1 MAFGRFPRAAQAK
14 PFSDINVTP
23 LVDVML
29 VLLVIFI
36 LTAPL
41 LTSAIRLDL
50 PQSKAAQAGEA
61 PEALSLSLKA
71 SGELF
76 INDKPILLAALPT
89 QLQQL
94 ANQKPNLEVQL
105 RVDQAVPY
113 GQVLEL
119 MSLAQLAGLSRIGFV
134 TAPGTEAQAD
144 AQMAHHRNLQEWSSN
159 PRGGRGV
166 PYQQQPMM
174 IMQPVVGLQPSV
186 LTVPYPPP
194 RQEIIMVE
202 RPREVMTYIERPS
215 VTSEY
220 SNVKY
225 GGRYAYKQEDRERVI
240 TPQYSSRSPTRTPVT
255 DSKPVGSFPSISV
268 FLVFFHGIALP
279 IFVSLCYSSS
289 RNNP

>member
-1 MAFGRFPRAAQAK
+1 MAFGRLPRAAQAK

-61 PEALSLSLKA
+61 PEALSLSLKV

-76 INDKPILLAALPT
+76 INDKPVTLAALPT

-134 TAPGTEAQAD
+134 TAPGTD
-144 AQMAHHRNLQEWSSN
+144 AQTDAQKGS
-159 PRGGRGV
+159 PRDI
-166 PYQQQPMM
+166 Q
-174 IMQPVVGLQPSV
+174 
-186 LTVPYPPP
+186 
-194 RQEIIMVE
+194 
-202 RPREVMTYIERPS
+202 
-215 VTSEY
+215 
-220 SNVKY
+220 K
-225 GGRYAYKQEDRERVI
+225 AA
-240 TPQYSSRSPTRTPVT
+240 SR
-255 DSKPVGSFPSISV
+255 
-268 FLVFFHGIALP
+268 
-279 IFVSLCYSSS
+279 
-289 RNNP
+289 